1 MELAVKEADIRPR
14 ELFDRY
20 LALAA
25 ADVDRFFSD
34 QSAFVEVAC
43 PACGEDDAQPGFEKL
58 AFRYVLCGACRS
70 LYVSPRPTAAALDA
84 FSTDGESVR
93 FWATDFFRETAEAR
107 RERMFRPRA
116 QIVRD
121 IMDAQPA
128 ADRSLFADVGSGYGI
143 FLEEVAALRTFGEV
157 VGIEP
162 SPDLAAVCRERGF
175 RIVEKPVEAL
185 GPGELAAGFATAF
198 EVIEHVFDPQQFL
211 RACGDALIPGGLLL
225 FTTLTVS
232 GFDIQVLWERS
243 KSVHPPHHLN
253 LLSVEG
259 LEELVRRAGL
269 ALVELSTPGEL
280 DVDIVLGML
289 AEDPQLELPRFV
301 TTLLRDRGPETHADF
316 QRFLQRNRL
325 SSHVRVVAQRT

>member
-1 MELAVKEADIRPR
+1 MKEADIRPR

-25 ADVDRFFSD
+25 ADVDSFFAD
-34 QSAFVEVAC
+34 RSAFVAVAC
-43 PACGEDDAQPGFEKL
+43 PACGADEPQPGLEKL
-58 AFRYVLCGACRS
+58 GFHYVLCGACRS
-70 LYVSPRPTAAALDA
+70 LYVSPRPSAASLAA
-84 FSTDGESVR
+84 FSTHGESVQ

-107 RERMFRPRA
+107 RAQMFRPRA
-116 QIVRD
+116 QLVRD
-121 IMDAQPA
+121 IVDAQPA
-128 ADRSLFADVGSGYGI
+128 AVRSVFADIGSGYGI
-143 FLEEVAALRTFGEV
+143 FLEEVAALETFDEV

-185 GPGELAAGFATAF
+185 AAGELAAGLASAF
-198 EVIEHVFDPQQFL
+198 EVLEHVFDPLLFL
-211 RACGDALIPGGLLL
+211 RACSNALVPGGLLL

-259 LEELVRRAGL
+259 LEQLVRRAGL
-269 ALVELSTPGEL
+269 ELVELSTPGEL
-280 DVDIVLGML
+280 DLDIVRGML
-289 AEDPQLELPRFV
+289 AADPQLDVPRFV
-301 TTLLRDRGPETHADF
+301 TTLLRDRGPDAHADF
-316 QRFLQRNRL
+316 QQFLQRHRL
-325 SSHVRVVAQRT
+325 SSHVRVVARRP